1 MSTCQRVFKVCLI
14 FAIGFC
20 TVSTSQAENGNV
32 YYCGTRVVGYYPNY
46 RNVLSQLKY
55 GNLTNV
61 IYFSLSPFADGE
73 LDESNVDIPHMIAL
87 VDECHANGIEVSIC
101 VGGWG
106 RSDYFPAMAANADA
120 RANFGAN
127 LLQFC
132 LDYELDGV
140 DLDWEP
146 VSTDT
151 DRNNYSLL
159 VQELDDLLEPEGLLL
174 TVAVAS
180 FGSELRS
187 WAFDSLDWIGVMAYD
202 MGYPHSEFEESIGA
216 LEHWESKGMEREKL
230 MLGVPFYGRK
240 PNGDAFTYSY
250 IMDTYSPE
258 PDVDEVNN
266 IIYFNG
272 IDTIKQKTTYVV
284 ENGYGGIMIWE
295 VGQDTTDET
304 SLLKAIGDAMLYA
317 LEPDFNCDGQFDLLD
332 FAHFASC
339 WMDGE
344 CESLNA
350 WCSSADK
357 DQSGEVDIADLAEF
371 IERWLE

>member
-1 MSTCQRVFKVCLI
+1 MSTCQKVFKVCLI
-14 FAIGFC
+14 LAVGFC
-20 TVSTSQAENGNV
+20 AVAACQAENGNV
-32 YYCGTRVVGYYPNY
+32 YYCGTRVIGYYPNY

-61 IYFSLSPFADGE
+61 TYFSLSPFADGG

-106 RSDYFPAMAANADA
+106 RSGYFPAMAADADA

-132 LDYELDGV
+132 IDYELDGV

-159 VQELDDLLEPEGLLL
+159 VQELDDVLEPEGLLL

-202 MGYPHSEFEESIGA
+202 MGTPHSTFEDSVAA
-216 LEHWESKGMEREKL
+216 LEHWESMGAAREKL
-230 MLGVPFYGRK
+230 VLGVPFYGRK
-240 PNGDAFTYSY
+240 PNGDAYTYSY
-250 IMDTYSPE
+250 IINTYNPE
-258 PDVDEVNN
+258 PDVDEVDN
-266 IIYFNG
+266 IYFNG
-272 IDTIKQKTTYVV
+272 ITTIKTKTEYVMD
-284 ENGYGGIMIWE
+284 NGYGGIMIWE
-295 VGQDTTDET
+295 VGQDTFDET
-304 SLLKAIGDAMLYA
+304 SLLVAIGDSVLFKT
-317 LEPDFNCDGQFDLLD
+317 EPDYNCDGEIDIDD
-332 FAHFASC
+332 FSHLS
-339 WMDGE
+339 
-344 CESLNA
+344 
-350 WCSSADK
+350 
-357 DQSGEVDIADLAEF
+357 
-371 IERWLE
+371 ERWLEIGCDNATAWCEACDRDQSGDVELGDVLEFINQWLR